1 MISRGSSQLRF
12 SQHDH
17 MKIIRSVF
25 TQLRK
30 SGANI
35 GLLLQILVDNYLT
48 VGFFPPSCEVAEQK
62 HFFLML

>member
-1 MISRGSSQLRF
+1 MIGRGSSQLRF

-25 TQLRK
+25 TQLRE

-35 GLLLQILVDNYLT
+35 GLFLQILIDNYLT
-48 VGFFPPSCEVAEQK
+48 VGFFPPSCEVAEQE

>member
-1 MISRGSSQLRF
+1 MIGRGSSQLRF

-17 MKIIRSVF
+17 MKIIWSVF
-25 TQLRK
+25 TQLCE

-35 GLLLQILVDNYLT
+35 SLLLQNLVDNYLT
-48 VGFFPPSCEVAEQK
+48 VGFFPPSCEVAEQE